1 MDKTSNSIKADMFE
15 IGGIMDQH
23 DILKTASMNYVQD
36 WSNTKNEIETPSNV
50 LLTQIEKIHNNSN
63 KEDNEEIL
71 NENLFAGK
79 GFRSNKE
86 EFERSF
92 MLSNDSD
99 SKSVSVSSIYSM
111 NENLNGE
118 FGYDA
123 KRLGNRVTTRRYKGC
138 IKKDTFNN
146 IQSDNIIRV
155 KSGNKSNIQRLQTPK
170 SLKPIKSKV
179 SIDKNIEISKQEN
192 YNNNINNS
200 YTKMYINMKN
210 KNNN

>member
-1 MDKTSNSIKADMFE
+1 MLKMDSHIHSEYSPDSNSKID
-15 IGGIMDQH
+15 

-36 WSNTKNEIETPSNV
+36 WSNTNNEVETPSNV
-50 LLTQIEKIHNNSN
+50 LLTQIEKIHNCSN
-63 KEDNEEIL
+63 KDDNEEIL

-111 NENLNGE
+111 NENVNGE

-123 KRLGNRVTTRRYKGC
+123 KRLGNRVTTRRYRGY
-138 IKKDTFNN
+138 IKKDTLNN

-155 KSGNKSNIQRLQTPK
+155 KSGHKNQRLQTPK
-170 SLKPIKSKV
+170 SLKPIKPRV